1 MDDISIATAV
11 GDDDDGNDDVFKEVL
26 LGKIGKFNIV
36 SNWNY

>member
-11 GDDDDGNDDVFKEVL
+11 GDDGNDDVFKEVL